1 MADRRLGLL
10 MTSLFVLTSP
20 LNARPDD
27 VGAAL
32 TAAADAAARQDG
44 IAAEAAIRR
53 ALSAGAS
60 QVDVAARMGE
70 ALLLQGDLARARD
83 WLEPGQFSQRDA
95 ALGWRMTGLLLR
107 AEGRLPE
114 AGRAYDRALAVAPN
128 DPLLWVDIARL
139 LYSGAEHFLAVEAA
153 ERAFELAPSNP
164 RAIEL
169 RAQLLID
176 GAGPVAAIPMFERG
190 LKIAPNDRE
199 LLVGYA
205 GALGQAG
212 RAVDMLKVARRLHA
226 LNPRSPVPFYLQ
238 AVIAARAGQIDLAR
252 RLLDR
257 MGKNLKEVPA
267 AVLLTSAL
275 ELEAGNSGIAVNMLE
290 RLDRRQ
296 PFNQRVQLLYAKA
309 LLMVDDHPRLRQRFG
324 PVAQRRDASPYLLC
338 ILGRSY
344 ERTGDRETAA
354 IYLQRAVTAAF
365 SFPPERF
372 REDPLWAAG
381 SFQAAVVAGD
391 NALLNGANGHAFDA
405 YRAAARLRYPEWL
418 MLRAAYAGGGAE
430 VVPMAEEYL
439 AAFPDSLLAPRLI
452 ADAAAQDGKWDRV
465 TTLLSGTSQRQGW
478 SDPGA
483 LADLAVARL
492 QSGQAEAALAPAET
506 AYRLQ
511 RSNANAAQ
519 ALGMVLA
526 KLGRDPVRAANLLN
540 KAEALRGSNPAIVA
554 ARAQLQSH

>member
-10 MTSLFVLTSP
+10 MAALFVLTSP

-139 LYSGAEHFLAVEAA
+139 RYSGAEHFLAVEAA

-309 LLMVDDHPRLRQRFG
+309 LLMVDDHPRLR
-324 PVAQRRDASPYLLC
+324 
-338 ILGRSY
+338 
-344 ERTGDRETAA
+344 
-354 IYLQRAVTAAF
+354 
-365 SFPPERF
+365 
-372 REDPLWAAG
+372 
-381 SFQAAVVAGD
+381 
-391 NALLNGANGHAFDA
+391 
-405 YRAAARLRYPEWL
+405 
-418 MLRAAYAGGGAE
+418 
-430 VVPMAEEYL
+430 
-439 AAFPDSLLAPRLI
+439 
-452 ADAAAQDGKWDRV
+452 
-465 TTLLSGTSQRQGW
+465 
-478 SDPGA
+478 
-483 LADLAVARL
+483 
-492 QSGQAEAALAPAET
+492 
-506 AYRLQ
+506 
-511 RSNANAAQ
+511 
-519 ALGMVLA
+519 
-526 KLGRDPVRAANLLN
+526 
-540 KAEALRGSNPAIVA
+540 
-554 ARAQLQSH
+554 